1 MYLLKEGIAVKV
13 HNDGQQVLISNDC
26 PAVISID
33 VICIIARKLYCGIH
47 SIRPPHF
54 LEDRLGRGGPQS
66 QTVELEQVLLVDFL
80 INSTVLIGCVM
91 LFGRTYKYRRPNWFA
106 GVQPTTTSPK
116 YSAFELHTNV
126 SPEKLAGLAQPSSD
140 VPDSDRDKLFLT

>member
-1 MYLLKEGIAVKV
+1 
-13 HNDGQQVLISNDC
+13 
-26 PAVISID
+26 
-33 VICIIARKLYCGIH
+33 
-47 SIRPPHF
+47 
-54 LEDRLGRGGPQS
+54 
-66 QTVELEQVLLVDFL
+66 
-80 INSTVLIGCVM
+80 M